1 MCGYI
6 QAHITE
12 RETTYLQLEAL
23 THALRR
29 SRDRRRKVTE
39 KRQRRNGIHG
49 NGSRAPTRKASGSV
63 APSGR
68 LSATTGRGRAYASG
82 GDVEDQEDSPST
94 FSALASHRRY
104 RIQKSRG
111 RGRRSA
117 SGDAQSRLE
126 DEELLAKL
134 AELGWFIKCQSTAT
148 ATRTRTPYDPISRA
162 GISSSAMEKRSS
174 EGSSCRPSP
183 SSTTIAIT
191 RLVKTEVGLHLDV
204 MRAHDARAR

>member
-94 FSALASHRRY
+94 FSALASHRVQDTKVSRPRATKRKRGCAVEAGGRRASCQTGRAWVVYKVSVHRY
-104 RIQKSRG
+104 RYPHPYPLRPDQQG
-111 RGRRSA
+111 GH
-117 SGDAQSRLE
+117 QLE
-126 DEELLAKL
+126 RDGEEV
-134 AELGWFIKCQSTAT
+134 E
-148 ATRTRTPYDPISRA
+148 
-162 GISSSAMEKRSS
+162 
-174 EGSSCRPSP
+174 
-183 SSTTIAIT
+183 
-191 RLVKTEVGLHLDV
+191 
-204 MRAHDARAR
+204 